1 MAKTKKTTKKTRK
14 TVRRK
19 TQDRR
24 GNNPVDVFW
33 TKVINGVKK
42 FLSPPFKGDK

>member
-1 MAKTKKTTKKTRK
+1 MAKTKKIRK
-14 TVRRK
+14 TSRRK

-24 GNNPVDVFW
+24 ENNQGDVFW

-42 FLSPPFKGDK
+42 FLSPPFKGNK